1 MVIVLSHF
9 VSGHTMREQNM
20 PANSS
25 ETYIIWQSTSNRTD
39 EYRRDSFF
47 YAWFPVSAFVDTET

>member
-25 ETYIIWQSTSNRTD
+25 ETYIIWQNQTELMSIA
-39 EYRRDSFF
+39 ESFF
-47 YAWFPVSAFVDTET
+47 YARFPVSAFVDTET